1 MKMATHINVKGL
13 YTVFLMLMVISLPF
27 STFGL
32 SVAQFGLLGTWAL
45 EGILHGNFNKTLSR
59 LLSGKPALVL
69 LSFYLLHL
77 LGLLYTSDLEYAL
90 KDIRIKLPLLFLP
103 VIFVTS
109 EKLRSQSIDLLLGT
123 YIASVLTAT
132 FISLGILFTRE
143 INDFRELSPFIS
155 HIRLSLNVCLAF
167 FFVLHMAF
175 RTSNPVKLIR
185 FTLIGLAI
193 WFLVFLVMIESLTGL
208 IIILSAAFF
217 LALHSIF
224 RLRRLI
230 LRLTSLAILFLIPLV
245 LVLYLNNAARSFL
258 IPDKKPLQNP
268 DLYTSRGNPYT
279 HDTVSYLIEHGRY
292 IGVYICEE
300 ELRTEWE
307 KRSEY
312 DFDGEDDKT
321 QELRVTLIRYL
332 NSKNLRKDADGLN
345 QLSQKDI
352 RNIEMGIANIY
363 YTRKLSLNSRLF
375 KIFWEYQIIRKNIN
389 PGGHSLIQR
398 FEYWQASFAIITN
411 NLLFGVGTGDI
422 KSAFSDHYEQT
433 GSPLEMQFRHR
444 AHNQYLATTVTFGL
458 VGLIIFLFS
467 LFYPG
472 IKLKKLLTYRYFV
485 FWITLMISM
494 LVEDTLETQM
504 GVTLFA
510 FFNTLL
516 LFGSEKKETKSR

>member
-1 MKMATHINVKGL
+1 MAININFKGL
-13 YTVFLMLMVISLPF
+13 YMAFLMLMVISLPF

-32 SVAQFGLLGTWAL
+32 SVAQFGLLGTWVL
-45 EGILHGNFNKTLSR
+45 EGIWHGNVNKTLSR
-59 LLSGKPALVL
+59 LLASKPALVL
-69 LSFYLLHL
+69 ISFYLLHL
-77 LGLLYTSDLEYAL
+77 LGLVYTSDFEYAL

-123 YIASVLTAT
+123 FIASVLTAT
-132 FISLGILFTRE
+132 FISLGILLTRE
-143 INDFRELSPFIS
+143 ISDFRELSPFIS

-167 FFVLHMAF
+167 FFVLYMAF
-175 RTSNPVKLIR
+175 HAKKPV
-185 FTLIGLAI
+185 TLMRLMLSGVAV

-217 LALHSIF
+217 MALYSIF
-224 RLRRLI
+224 RLRSLT
-230 LRLTSLAILFLIPLV
+230 LRLTSLAILFLIPLA

-258 IPDKKPLQNP
+258 NPDKKPLQNP

-279 HDTVSYLIEHGRY
+279 HDTTSWLIEHGRY
-292 IGVYICEE
+292 IGIYICEE
-300 ELRTEWE
+300 ELRAEWE

-312 DFDGEDDKT
+312 DYDGEDDRT
-321 QELRVTLIRYL
+321 QKLRVTLIRYL
-332 NSKNLRKDADGLN
+332 NSKDLRKDTDGLS

-352 RNIEMGIANIY
+352 RNIEMGIANVY
-363 YTRKLSLNSRLF
+363 YTRKFSLNSRLY

-389 PGGHSLIQR
+389 PGGHSVIQR
-398 FEYWQASFAIITN
+398 FEYWQASCAIIAK

-422 KSAFSDHYEQT
+422 KSAFSDHYAET
-433 GSPLEMQFRHR
+433 RSHLEMQYRHR
-444 AHNQYLATTVTFGL
+444 AHNQYLATTVAFGI

-467 LFYPG
+467 LFYPA
-472 IKLKKLLTYRYFV
+472 IKLKKMLTYRYFV

-516 LFGSEKKETKSR
+516 LFGSQKNETNSS